1 MSRENLSTEDAKANK
16 VSLVLKKEL
25 WSLTLI
31 VRNCF
36 GLDDI
41 GFDWLIL
48 VRFDNYQVRLA
59 NNGNNW
65 VNIGRLVRKVVNK
78 QVLIRKG

>member
-48 VRFDNYQVRLA
+48 VRFDNYQFRLA
-59 NNGNNW
+59 NNGND
-65 VNIGRLVRKVVNK
+65 
-78 QVLIRKG
+78 